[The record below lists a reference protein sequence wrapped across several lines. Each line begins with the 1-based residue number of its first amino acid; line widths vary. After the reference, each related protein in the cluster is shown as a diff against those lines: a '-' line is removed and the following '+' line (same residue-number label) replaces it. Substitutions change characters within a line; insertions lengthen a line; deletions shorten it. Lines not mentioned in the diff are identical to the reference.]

1 MAAGGCV
8 ARCVRPF
15 LIAHAFALG
24 TLSTDGVIVVME
36 VELELLCKDNLQQ
49 LVCAQV
55 TTP

>member
-24 TLSTDGVIVVME
+24 TLSTDGVIVVMD
-36 VELELLCKDNLQQ
+36 VELELL
-49 LVCAQV
+49 
-55 TTP
+55 